1 VNTPNAH
8 RTTGPPTRYEPA
20 AAPGD
25 QPRAGTVAT
34 LTRRRWWS
42 ILPRAV
48 LLLVVIG
55 TLTAVGVGIVVVV
68 AGLVLA
74 ATAG

>member
-1 VNTPNAH
+1 
-8 RTTGPPTRYEPA
+8 
-20 AAPGD
+20 
-25 QPRAGTVAT
+25 VAT